1 MTLFFLNSPFSAHFI
16 LFPMD
21 VFSSNSALTP
31 ASTVTTCDVIALIS
45 GDKRSIN
52 IIIKNS
58 V

>member
-1 MTLFFLNSPFSAHFI
+1 
-16 LFPMD
+16 MD
-21 VFSSNSALTP
+21 VFSSNSELTP
-31 ASTVTTCDVIALIS
+31 ASKVTTCDVIALIS